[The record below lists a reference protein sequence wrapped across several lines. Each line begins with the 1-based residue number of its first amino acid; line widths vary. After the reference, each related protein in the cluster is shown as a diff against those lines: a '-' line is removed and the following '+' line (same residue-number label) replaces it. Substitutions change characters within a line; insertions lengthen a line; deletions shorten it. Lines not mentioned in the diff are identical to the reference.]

1 MKPSEQLKFLDTLW
15 TTPNTPQTVAYEV
28 KDEISNE
35 LLSKLLLDWRKAYKY
50 EIDGVI
56 VVNDKIYPRPTKNP
70 EYAFAF
76 KMVISDQVVE
86 AKVVDVLWAP
96 SKDGYLKPRVQIEP
110 VTLGGAKIEF
120 ATGFNARFIVDHKI
134 GIGAVVSVIRSGEVI
149 PHILSVIVPAEKP
162 LMPLV
167 PYKWNDTH
175 VDIILDKDDDETVRE
190 KNIIGILQRY

>member
-1 MKPSEQLKFLDTLW
+1 MLLRKGKNQSCIRGEMGGLVKILVHLSPHLFRKNVSGVAVRGEIIIAKETFDKKYAKKFSNPRNFVAGVVNKKTVDADVLKDLDFVPYELIHPEMKPSEQLKFLDTLW

-86 AKVVDVLWAP
+86 AK
-96 SKDGYLKPRVQIEP
+96 
-110 VTLGGAKIEF
+110 
-120 ATGFNARFIVDHKI
+120 
-134 GIGAVVSVIRSGEVI
+134 
-149 PHILSVIVPAEKP
+149 
-162 LMPLV
+162 
-167 PYKWNDTH
+167 
-175 VDIILDKDDDETVRE
+175 
-190 KNIIGILQRY
+190 